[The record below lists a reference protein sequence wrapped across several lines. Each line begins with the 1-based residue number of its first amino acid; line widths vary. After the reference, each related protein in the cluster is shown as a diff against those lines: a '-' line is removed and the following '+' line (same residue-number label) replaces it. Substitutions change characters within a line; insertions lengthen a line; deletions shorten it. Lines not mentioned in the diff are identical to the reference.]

1 MLSTEA
7 KFVTISAIF
16 FSLACVA
23 EVILPRLYNN
33 VCEAASRSLFWTTN
47 ELNELPEV
55 RFEFPFSLNSMAV
68 LSSWAHERRS
78 RGQQNSRAPISS
90 RFLCPRPPLFL
101 SAPNQNRHATQAN
114 FLSSWLTN
122 RQWLSYGPIMAR
134 TQILI
139 HRRGGQSKDFWEML
153 FCCLWNMK

>member
-55 RFEFPFSLNSMAV
+55 RFEFPFSLNSMQFCRAGRT
-68 LSSWAHERRS
+68 SGEAAGSKI
-78 RGQQNSRAPISS
+78 RAPQSPRGFSALARLYYLARPTKTATLHRLIS
-90 RFLCPRPPLFL
+90 FHL
-101 SAPNQNRHATQAN
+101 
-114 FLSSWLTN
+114 
-122 RQWLSYGPIMAR
+122 
-134 TQILI
+134 
-139 HRRGGQSKDFWEML
+139 D
-153 FCCLWNMK
+153 

>member
-1 MLSTEA
+1 MMLSTET

-47 ELNELPEV
+47 GLNELPEV

-68 LSSWAHERRS
+68 LSSWAHEQRS
-78 RGQQNSRAPISS
+78 RGQQNSRA
-90 RFLCPRPPLFL
+90 RE
-101 SAPNQNRHATQAN
+101 Q
-114 FLSSWLTN
+114 
-122 RQWLSYGPIMAR
+122 
-134 TQILI
+134 
-139 HRRGGQSKDFWEML
+139 
-153 FCCLWNMK
+153 

>member
-33 VCEAASRSLFWTTN
+33 VCEATSRSLFWTTN

-90 RFLCPRPPLFL
+90 RFSALARLYYLARPTKT
-101 SAPNQNRHATQAN
+101 AT
-114 FLSSWLTN
+114 L
-122 RQWLSYGPIMAR
+122 RR
-134 TQILI
+134 LI
-139 HRRGGQSKDFWEML
+139 SFHLD
-153 FCCLWNMK
+153 